1 MEHAGVAQHLLD
13 THAIQMFDPGT
24 DIVEANPTARFMTI
38 PIDGA
43 VWQAIAEVA
52 QPLLAVAQSVIG
64 HFAIGNVEKGADGPA
79 HRSSIVE
86 KGQGIPKE
94 MLAVAVHKVELEF
107 RPLDHA
113 LCGDGALQGK
123 LVRC

>member
-1 MEHAGVAQHLLD
+1 ML
-13 THAIQMFDPGT
+13 DPGA
-24 DIVEANPTARFMTI
+24 DIVEARRAARLVAV
-38 PIDGA
+38 PVNGA

-64 HFAIGNVEKGADGPA
+64 HFSIGNVEKGADGPA
-79 HRSSIVE
+79 HHSPIVE

-113 LCGDGALQGK
+113 LCGDGAL
-123 LVRC
+123 